1 MSVTNKTILEV
12 ETIPRVEI
20 DFMNNTHFE
29 EIEMVRK
36 LGELIITY
44 QETDT
49 DLDTEDNRLSQS
61 LQEWLEHT
69 VAHFERENQL
79 MQETGFPAY
88 AIHSN
93 EHESALNR
101 IKAVITSWE
110 TNKDIELIANYVF
123 TLWPEWFNGH
133 VNTMDMMTA
142 KFAVM
147 NGFNEEQQKAS

>member
-1 MSVTNKTILEV
+1 MSVISKTILEV

-29 EIEMVRK
+29 EIEMVKK
-36 LGELIITY
+36 LGKLITSH
-44 QETDT
+44 QETNSHS
-49 DLDTEDNRLSQS
+49 DTEDKRLSQS

-88 AIHSN
+88 AIHSD
-93 EHESALNR
+93 EHEIALNQM
-101 IKAVITSWE
+101 KNVIGAWQE
-110 TNKDIELIANYVF
+110 NKDIELIANYVF
-123 TLWPEWFNGH
+123 TLWPEWFNSH
-133 VNTMDMMTA
+133 VNSMDMMTA
-142 KFAVM
+142 KFAIM